1 MKKNT
6 LTLLIILAL
15 CLSYQA
21 PLCAESDMDEWSK
34 HLEVYNSDGLDKPV
48 SAIEYEQTIKEL
60 QKLKDKKKKKKRLKK
75 GEMPDEPMTK
85 NEEVKVEKNDI
96 VKITFPLY
104 YDGKILPVGFYKIA
118 CEEIDSEYYFNFLQG
133 KSPIIKIKAQKTS
146 HLSFCPNKVN
156 CLETEIYQNRYYK
169 INYKTIDYALTG
181 FLTIIK

>member
-6 LTLLIILAL
+6 LTLLVIFAL
-15 CLSYQA
+15 CLSISGTSR
-21 PLCAESDMDEWSK
+21 AENDMDEWSK

-96 VKITFPLY
+96 VKITYPLF
-104 YDGKILPVGFYKIA
+104 YDGQTLPVGFYKIA
-118 CEEIDSEYYFNFLQG
+118 CEKINEEYYFNFLQG
-133 KSPIIKIKAQKTS
+133 KMVIMKIKAQKTS
-146 HLSFCPNKVN
+146 HLSFCPDKVN
-156 CLETEIYQNRYYK
+156 CLETETYQSKYYK